1 VGGVA
6 IDSRYPDKTGEILSP
21 HASREPGERNETMG
35 NRPLR
40 PEARSKAANP
50 SLKIVVSD
58 DLPASALDLLRAES
72 GWIVDAGSGRA
83 PADLAKALADAD
95 ALLVRSATKVTAE
108 LLAAAPRLRIIGRA
122 GTGVDN
128 IDVPAASSRGILVV
142 NAPGANS
149 ISVAEHACALMLSLA
164 RSVPAAD
171 RAMKDGK
178 WEKRRFLG
186 KELHGKTLGI
196 IGLGRIGQEVAQ
208 RARAFGMRIVAND
221 PFISEEVARGFGVE
235 LLRLDD
241 LCAVSDYLTLHLPA
255 TSETRGLLGDE
266 RFARMKPGIRII
278 NTARGEL
285 IDEAA
290 LKRAVDR
297 GIVAGAALDVFEKEP
312 PPDWALI
319 QMPQVVATP
328 HIAASTEEA
337 QEQVGL
343 DTATAIRDFLKD
355 GAVRNAVNFP
365 SVHSDE
371 IERLQ
376 PWIRLVDTLASI
388 LSQMG
393 TARIEAI
400 GLRYYGVLA
409 ESRAADVLASSAAA
423 GVLRPILSGGVSM
436 VNARAVARDRGIE
449 IIESRS
455 TRARHY
461 ASLVS
466 VKLHTSDGERWAEG
480 TVFEP
485 NSPRIVSVYG
495 VAVEA
500 PLADSLLII
509 RNDDQPGVI
518 GEVGTILGRH
528 SVNIANFALGRDET
542 GAVGVV
548 NVDEEASEKAA
559 LDRAV
564 QEIRQVPAIREV
576 RIIRIGGTSAPAP

>member
-1 VGGVA
+1 M
-6 IDSRYPDKTGEILSP
+6 DSS
-21 HASREPGERNETMG
+21 
-35 NRPLR
+35 
-40 PEARSKAANP
+40 
-50 SLKIVVSD
+50 SLKIIVSD
-58 DLPASALDLLRAES
+58 DLPASAIELLRAEP
-72 GWIVDAGSGRA
+72 GWTVDARSGRG
-83 PADLAKALADAD
+83 PAELAAALADAD
-95 ALLVRSATKVTAE
+95 ALLVRSATKVTAA
-108 LLAAAPRLRIIGRA
+108 LLTAAPRLRIIGRA

-178 WEKRRFLG
+178 WEKKRFLG
-186 KELHGKTLGI
+186 TELHGKTLGI
-196 IGLGRIGQEVAQ
+196 VGLGRIGQGVAQ
-208 RARAFGMRIVAND
+208 RARAFGMRIVAHD
-221 PFISEEVARGFGVE
+221 PFISKDVAQGSGVE
-235 LLRLDD
+235 LLPLDD
-241 LCAVSDYLTLHLPA
+241 VCARADFLTLHLPA
-255 TSETRGLLGDE
+255 TSETRRLLNDE
-266 RFARMKPGIRII
+266 RFAGMKPGIRII

-290 LKRAVDR
+290 LKRAVER

-312 PPDWALI
+312 PPDWSLV

-343 DTATAIRDFLKD
+343 DTAAAIRDFLRD

-371 IERLQ
+371 IQRLQ
-376 PWIRLVDTLASI
+376 PWIRLADSLATI
-388 LSQMG
+388 VSQMG
-393 TARIEAI
+393 AARIEAI
-400 GLRYYGVLA
+400 GLRYYGALA
-409 ESRAADVLASSAAA
+409 DSRAAEVLASSAAA

-455 TRARHY
+455 TRPRHY
-461 ASLVS
+461 SSLVS

-485 NSPRIVSVYG
+485 NSPRLVSVYG

-500 PLADSLLII
+500 PLADTLLII

-528 SVNIANFALGRDET
+528 GVNIANFALGRDET

-548 NVDEEASEKAA
+548 NVDEQASEPAVLEA
-559 LDRAV
+559 AV

-576 RIIRIGGTSAPAP
+576 RIVRLEGAHATTH